1 MPVKENPRILLIWIG
16 RLGDLII
23 ATPFIRALRR
33 RFPGSRITMLVR
45 HYVADVAALCDP
57 SLEVICMPSLKH
69 PGEAAGFIGKYLLG
83 SHDICVDL
91 NPSYS
96 RTSGILALLSR
107 APQRVSF
114 DKFRANSFYTATV
127 SAPAEDE
134 HMLAR
139 YRRLA
144 DHFHAPFEE
153 RLELTPRPEHEAA
166 ARRIIE
172 KLQLDRSKKAVAIHP
187 GNFKKFDHR
196 WPEEKFIGL
205 SRRILETGK
214 AEIIYLTGPGEEKEV
229 KKILASL
236 PLSIKQAPVMT
247 VPVMAAFMK
256 KLDVLIVSATG
267 TMHLAAAVGAPMIS
281 FHSGYTIKCWRP
293 LNTPGEAVAASEWRS
308 LRGITVEEAWRA
320 FLRVS
325 RIEV

>member
-1 MPVKENPRILLIWIG
+1 MSIQENPRILLIWIG

-23 ATPFIRALRR
+23 ATPLIRALRR
-33 RFPGSRITMLVR
+33 RFPRSRITMLVR

-57 SLEVICMPSLKH
+57 SLEVISMPTLKH
-69 PGEAAGFIGKYLLG
+69 PGEVAGFIGKYLLR

-96 RTSGILALLSR
+96 RTSGILASLSR

-114 DKFRANSFYTATV
+114 DKFRANRFYTDTV
-127 SAPAEDE
+127 GAPAEDE

-144 DHFHAPFEE
+144 DYFQAPFEE
-153 RLELTPRPEHEAA
+153 RLVLTPKPENEAA
-166 ARRIIE
+166 AQAIME
-172 KLQLDRSKKAVAIHP
+172 KLRLDRSKKVVAIHP

-196 WPEEKFIGL
+196 WPEEKFIAL

-214 AEIIYLTGPGEEKEV
+214 TEIIYLTGPGEEKEV
-229 KKILASL
+229 KKILTSL
-236 PLSIKQAPVMT
+236 PSSIKQAPVMT

-267 TMHLAAAVGAPMIS
+267 TMHLAAAVGTPMIS

-293 LNTPGEAVAASEWRS
+293 LNTPGEALAASDWRS
-308 LRGITVEEAWRA
+308 LRGISVEEAWQA

-325 RIEV
+325 RIKV